1 VDCRFVDGLIK
12 KRRKNMRLSILV
24 GLFAVGLV
32 ALIVGCKDPATE
44 TPEQKIAR
52 LSAIIR
58 ISAQS
63 VTATGLV
70 AVPNQQEANEIAV
83 KANEVLDNSVF
94 PLFKGEE
101 QAIGYTVEKLL
112 KLPFFDNDP
121 RLAKL
126 KAILILN
133 MDIIKNSIP
142 PDLLDKGLDKLPAA
156 TRAYLNAF
164 FTGVDL
170 GLSAYLG
177 DQRVKGTNPWSDL
190 RVTLS
195 K

>member
-1 VDCRFVDGLIK
+1 
-12 KRRKNMRLSILV
+12 MRLSILV

-83 KANEVLDNSVF
+83 KANEVLDNSVL
-94 PLFKGEE
+94 PLLKGEE

-121 RLAKL
+121 KLAKL

-142 PDLLDKGLDKLPAA
+142 PDLLDKGLDKLPADVK
-156 TRAYLNAF
+156 AYLNAF

-177 DQRVKGTNPWSDL
+177 DQKVKGTNPWNDL